1 MNKTT
6 QCEKVLAYMKVFGS
20 ISQREAND
28 IGVCR
33 LASRV
38 CDLRKAGH
46 IVESEKKKV
55 RNRDGSFSRISVYR
69 MGEEHERTL

>member
-33 LASRV
+33 LAS
-38 CDLRKAGH
+38 KAGH